1 MCAYAANDFS
11 QLSTYQFKKLSAPEV
26 VDSYLNIRK
35 NKDNPFYKSGTTL
48 NEVYNSV
55 LSNESTLID
64 SFSKPSFL
72 KDKKL
77 TTNQKYNNYIEELK
91 NDKDKRLNNY
101 NLNRMKNVDVLNI
114 RYQDTNSNFDF
125 LSTLPK
131 FKEVTQ
137 YNQKARD
144 FYSMDLAP
152 NKGCWNVGTSA
163 KVWEYRN
170 KFDNKFNF

>member
-1 MCAYAANDFS
+1 
-11 QLSTYQFKKLSAPEV
+11 
-26 VDSYLNIRK
+26 
-35 NKDNPFYKSGTTL
+35 
-48 NEVYNSV
+48 
-55 LSNESTLID
+55 
-64 SFSKPSFL
+64 
-72 KDKKL
+72 
-77 TTNQKYNNYIEELK
+77 
-91 NDKDKRLNNY
+91 
-101 NLNRMKNVDVLNI
+101 MKNVDVLNI

-163 KVWEYRN
+163 KVL
-170 KFDNKFNF
+170 

>member
-1 MCAYAANDFS
+1 MCAYAVNDFS

-35 NKDNPFYKSGTTL
+35 NKDNPFYKTGTTL

-77 TTNQKYNNYIEELK
+77 TTNQKYNNYIE
-91 NDKDKRLNNY
+91 
-101 NLNRMKNVDVLNI
+101 
-114 RYQDTNSNFDF
+114 
-125 LSTLPK
+125 
-131 FKEVTQ
+131 
-137 YNQKARD
+137 
-144 FYSMDLAP
+144 
-152 NKGCWNVGTSA
+152 
-163 KVWEYRN
+163 
-170 KFDNKFNF
+170 